1 MGNRHDRLTKYGI
14 VALAG
19 IAVLGWV
26 REPEKHR
33 PSGSSVSATSPASSA
48 ESRSTFYPPSGVAGV
63 AGIDELPADN
73 PRSVHATDTV
83 RETDSPV
90 ASVPTGERMKRSP
103 IEVDQRTSAV
113 VKTPAQAP
121 VNSGRHEGTQAIED
135 GVTRSR
141 EPRQEPSENRQA
153 SERRVPP
160 SDGALTPRA
169 APSDDTRVQT
179 QPVMVKK
186 QRSTARSAAII
197 LGTAVAGAAIGA
209 ATGGGKGAAIG
220 AVSGSAGG
228 YVYDR
233 MTRHNSVAGV
243 PNAIDKDSD
252 SPSDAD
258 QQGDYKRYDRGP
270 SLARRFGTP
279 NFNGR

>member
-1 MGNRHDRLTKYGI
+1 MGDRHNRLTKYGI
-14 VALAG
+14 AALAG

-26 REPEKHR
+26 REPEKHQS
-33 PSGSSVSATSPASSA
+33 SGPSVSATSPAGSA
-48 ESRSTFYPPSGVAGV
+48 ESRSTFYPPSPVADVVGR
-63 AGIDELPADN
+63 GELPGNN
-73 PRSVHATDTV
+73 PGSAHANDTE
-83 RETDSPV
+83 RKMDSPV
-90 ASVPTGERMKRSP
+90 ASTLPLERRKRIDP
-103 IEVDQRTSAV
+103 RTSAV

-121 VNSGRHEGTQAIED
+121 VNSGRHEGPQALED
-135 GVTRSR
+135 GVVTRSR
-141 EPRQEPSENRQA
+141 EPRQVPSEVRQA

-160 SDGALTPRA
+160 SERPQDDGLTPRA
-169 APSDDTRVQT
+169 DRIDETRAQT
-179 QPVMVKK
+179 QPVMAKK

-233 MTRHNSVAGV
+233 MTRHNSVAGL
-243 PNAIDKDSD
+243 PSAIDKDSD
-252 SPSDAD
+252 SPSD
-258 QQGDYKRYDRGP
+258 QRGDYKRYDRGS

-279 NFNGR
+279 SFNGR